1 MSWKQDPGGVPPAV
15 EKTEQTDRVTTG
27 TTCTTDS
34 RNDRN
39 SSEAKWWKP
48 RRTRVV

>member
-15 EKTEQTDRVTTG
+15 EKTEQTDRV